1 MGLFGHGGGLS
12 KLAHGGKKVAQTAI
26 SAVPGALTG
35 LATGG
40 VPGAILGGL
49 SGIATAYNEQQA
61 TNAANE
67 QTWAMMNAQNTF
79 NAQEAQK
86 TRDWQT
92 EMANTAHQR
101 EMKDLEAAGLNP
113 VLAANDGGAVPA
125 GATAS
130 GSMGNV
136 QKADA
141 IGAMQTA
148 LQERRQ
154 EAEIAN
160 IEADTYSKEK
170 MAGKTD
176 TEIKLNEMS
185 LKLEPVKQQVEN
197 ELLRAQTKTQKAEA
211 AKIYKDIKELEQII
225 EKAQLELDDIKN
237 SGGYPSD
244 SEKTRI
250 IRRAYKKVQDFKKE
264 YGNRSIARK
273 IGLSDWLE
281 KVLL

>member
-1 MGLFGHGGGLS
+1 MGLFGHGGLLS
-12 KLAHGGKKVAQTAI
+12 KVAHGGTTALSGAI
-26 SAVPGALTG
+26 SGFMS
-35 LATGG
+35 GG
-40 VPGAILGGL
+40 VPGALAGGAMGYL
-49 SGIATAYNEQQA
+49 NGQAEQQA
-61 TNAANE
+61 TNAAN
-67 QTWAMMNAQNTF
+67 QQAWDMMNATNAF
-79 NAQEAQK
+79 NEKEAQK

-113 VLAANDGGAVPA
+113 VMAAHDGGAVPA

-130 GSMGNV
+130 GAMGTP
-136 QKADA
+136 QKMDA
-141 IGAMQTA
+141 IGMMQTA
-148 LQERRQ
+148 LQQQRQ
-154 EAEIAN
+154 RAEIAN

-225 EKAQLELDDIKN
+225 EKAQLELLI
-237 SGGYPSD
+237 SS
-244 SEKTRI
+244 R
-250 IRRAYKKVQDFKKE
+250 
-264 YGNRSIARK
+264 
-273 IGLSDWLE
+273 
-281 KVLL
+281 